1 MILRSNPRRVPPRLL
16 FMETETEKTD
26 SAQEAAQTSP
36 SLKVY
41 QVHLDR
47 TTNQTWSV
55 LIPAA
60 SREEAEAFTQTST
73 FMQYADT
80 EGYDPHSES
89 DGGFEVDGITE
100 TSHEIE
106 DIEFEYEDVRKA
118 LSKEK

>member
-1 MILRSNPRRVPPRLL
+1 
-16 FMETETEKTD
+16 METETEKTD

-80 EGYDPHSES
+80 E
-89 DGGFEVDGITE
+89 

-106 DIEFEYEDVRKA
+106 GIEFEYEDVRKA